1 MISKQTDDA
10 KSLKK
15 KQNSTFIYPSWYNL
29 QAWRTG
35 CETGCHHYK
44 QPTIIKWDLI
54 KSSRH
59 NGLRDSIMARDQNR
73 TMISGGIHLTH
84 GAFLPTTIIKD
95 FSASEEDFFL
105 GAVNWAFLLT
115 ATLQQLNLEQRRIY
129 EGFYRPFEQIAL
141 G

>member
-1 MISKQTDDA
+1 
-10 KSLKK
+10 
-15 KQNSTFIYPSWYNL
+15 
-29 QAWRTG
+29 
-35 CETGCHHYK
+35 
-44 QPTIIKWDLI
+44 
-54 KSSRH
+54 
-59 NGLRDSIMARDQNR
+59 MARDQNR
-73 TMISGGIHLTH
+73 TMITGGIHLTH